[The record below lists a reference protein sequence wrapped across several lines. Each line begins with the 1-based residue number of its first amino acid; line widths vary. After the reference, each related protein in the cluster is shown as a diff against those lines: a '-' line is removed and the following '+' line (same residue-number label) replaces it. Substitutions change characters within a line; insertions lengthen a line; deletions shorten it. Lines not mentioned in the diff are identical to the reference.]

1 MRGWWLA
8 LQPTSNML
16 IGKIGQWLWENRR
29 QLIIVV
35 LFAVLLEFVFYLPF
49 YLYWWAGALAL
60 VLLIGVWW
68 LSGLSREFKRWLWLV
83 AEAIWVMAA
92 GVSFLVFNLVS
103 QWQFHLLVILFG
115 LLLFWMFRFY
125 TKYLE
130 EDSWPANSFSVLN
143 FLNLLAFFFVS
154 AGLML
159 AADFYTLELGLLMIL
174 FLAQILLAVN
184 LRFWREGVSSLRKW
198 FYVVLTAMVVEEA
211 LWIISS
217 WHRGVYLKS
226 FLLTIIFYVFTDFI
240 MHYNRGTLTVKVALE
255 YVGLATLLVIAMFVF
270 DWLFILQ

>member
-1 MRGWWLA
+1 MLA
-8 LQPTSNML
+8 KQ
-16 IGKIGQWLWENRR
+16 IGQWLWESRR

-35 LFAVLLEFVFYLPF
+35 LFAVLLEILFYLPF
-49 YLYWWAGALAL
+49 YLGWWVAALAV
-60 VLLIGVWW
+60 VLLLGIWW
-68 LSGLSREFKRWLWLV
+68 LSGFSLKIGRWLWLA
-83 AEAIWVMAA
+83 AEALWLMAA

-103 QWQFHLLVILFG
+103 QWQYHALVALILLSMLWVFN
-115 LLLFWMFRFY
+115 FY
-125 TKYLE
+125 VKYLE
-130 EDSWPANSFSVLN
+130 TDSWPATSFSVLN

-154 AGLML
+154 AGLMS

-174 FLAQILLAVN
+174 FLVQILLAVH
-184 LRFWREGVSSLRKW
+184 LRFWREGVSSPRKW
-198 FYVVLTAMVVEEA
+198 FYALLTAMVVEEG

-240 MHYNRGTLTVKVALE
+240 MHYSRGTLTVKVALE

>member
-1 MRGWWLA
+1 MQL
-8 LQPTSNML
+8 
-16 IGKIGQWLWENRR
+16 GKIGQWLWENRR

-49 YLYWWAGALAL
+49 YLCWWTGAL
-60 VLLIGVWW
+60 VLVLLVGVWW
-68 LSGLSREFKRWLWLV
+68 LSGFSKEFKRWLWLV

-103 QWQFHLLVILFG
+103 QWQFHLLVVLFM
-115 LLLFWMFRFY
+115 LLLFWMLRFY

-198 FYVVLTAMVVEEA
+198 FYVMLTAMVVEEA